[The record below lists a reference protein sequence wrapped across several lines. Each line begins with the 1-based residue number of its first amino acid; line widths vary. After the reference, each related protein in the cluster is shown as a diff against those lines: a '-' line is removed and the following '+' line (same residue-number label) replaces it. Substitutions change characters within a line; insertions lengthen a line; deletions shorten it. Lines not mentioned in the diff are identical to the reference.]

1 MTSADIVYWSL
12 ALAASFF
19 VGASKGGLPLVGLL
33 SVPLLS
39 LVMPAGLAAGL
50 ILPIYIL
57 SDLYGLWI
65 YRREY
70 DTRNIAIL
78 VPAGAIGICIGWAT
92 AHVTNEDM
100 VKFFVAIIGLAYCLD
115 AVTKTW
121 RVVPS
126 KSADVPR
133 GLFWGT
139 IAGFTSFV
147 SHAGGPP
154 YNIFVLPQK
163 LPKMV
168 YAGTTTI
175 VFAIVNLMKLPPYW
189 FLGQVNVASLEKC
202 LVLGPVSLVGAYLGY
217 EFTKILPTKLFFR
230 AVEIALF
237 LVSVLLIQESAPGV
251 WSLFYHLF
259 V

>member
-1 MTSADIVYWSL
+1 MSIDYWFWIL
-12 ALAASFF
+12 AILSSIF
-19 VGASKGGLPLVGLL
+19 VGASKGGLPLIGMLA
-33 SVPLLS
+33 VPIMS
-39 LVMPAGLAAGL
+39 LVISPVVAAGL
-50 ILPIYIL
+50 LLPIYIV
-57 SDLYGLWI
+57 SDMYGLWI

-78 VPAGAIGICIGWAT
+78 VPAAAIGIGIGWAT
-92 AHVTNEDM
+92 AHVTSEDV
-100 VKFFVAIIGLAYCLD
+100 VKFLVGVIGLAYCLD
-115 AVTKTW
+115 AVLKA
-121 RVVPS
+121 RRNIPA
-126 KSADVPR
+126 KSSDIPR
-133 GLFWGT
+133 GMFWGT

-147 SHAGGPP
+147 SHAGAPP
-154 YNIFVLPQK
+154 YQMYVLPQR
-163 LPKMV
+163 LDKMV